1 MSDIPQ
7 DQKDLLLALSTPGL
21 CETVPFD
28 IKAKVWKRGW
38 RFVEPPRGWAVNDEP
53 WTLTEAGRDVLGE
66 KE

>member
-1 MSDIPQ
+1 MTDMPQ
-7 DQKDLLLALSTPGL
+7 DQKELLLALSTPGS

-38 RFVEPPRGWAVNDEP
+38 PFIEPPIGWAVNDKP
-53 WTLTEAGRDVLGE
+53 WTLTEAGRAALGE

>member
-1 MSDIPQ
+1 MSDMPQ
-7 DQKDLLLALSTPGL
+7 DQKDLLLALSTPGW

-28 IKAKVWKRGW
+28 IKVKVAKRGW
-38 RFVEPPRGWAVNDEP
+38 RFIEPPRGWAVNDEP